1 MTYQIP
7 FQQETDWTSVPTV
20 ELTHCGWTP
29 ETDIHAQAQLSC
41 DGQAL
46 HVRMTAVER
55 NIRAALT
62 GELDQVCND
71 SCLEFFF
78 APRADDPRY
87 FNFEWNKLGALSLS
101 FGTLRPVRV
110 RQIPKKVQEL
120 FAFRSFDTADG
131 WGVEYQIPL
140 TFLQTYYPDYAFTGQ
155 AAGNFYKCGDKT
167 EEVHYL
173 SWAQMTT
180 ETPDFHRRGDFGT
193 LVFAEN

>member
-1 MTYQIP
+1 MIYQIP
-7 FQQETDWTSVPTV
+7 FQAQTDWSTVPV
-20 ELTHCGWTP
+20 AELTHCGWTP
-29 ETDIHAQAQLSC
+29 ETSIHASAQLSC

-55 NIRAALT
+55 SIRATLT

-78 APRADDPRY
+78 APKADDDRY
-87 FNFEWNKLGALSLS
+87 FNFEWNQLGALSLS

-110 RQIPKKVQEL
+110 RQVPKNARER
-120 FAFRSFDTADG
+120 FSFTSFDTQDG

-140 TFLQTYYPDYAFTGQ
+140 DFLRTYYPDYTFTGT
-155 AAGNFYKCGDKT
+155 AAGNFYKCGDET
-167 EEVHYL
+167 EQVHFL
-173 SWAQMTT
+173 SWANMTS

-193 LVFAEN
+193 LVFGEP